1 MKKFDKVFVNVIA
14 GEALQKEKWIR
25 GKTSGN
31 KFIMTHHSFG
41 PMESVEE
48 KVMRKKGNIKRGKM
62 MKLDMSFDKKQ
73 SVMDAYR
80 QMWEDTLDE
89 EVADITVDPK
99 NKINSGQQQGYHG
112 MEIAKQ
118 ARRMGLKSAVMHKHV
133 RIKGSKKAVNDFLRV
148 VIGKSRYGDPTEKD
162 MSTPQIDKMLTKGL
176 K

>member
-1 MKKFDKVFVNVIA
+1 MQKQNPKGFKRMTAKMGELPAMEQVEEGAVSAAQRAAIA
-14 GEALQKEKWIR
+14 ISKKEKA
-25 GKTSGN
+25 GKPGYDKEGKSLKN
-31 KFIMTHHSFG
+31 KK
-41 PMESVEE
+41 EE
-48 KVMRKKGNIKRGKM
+48 T
-62 MKLDMSFDKKQ
+62 

-80 QMWEDTLDE
+80 QMWEDALVE

-133 RIKGSKKAVNDFLRV
+133 RIKGSKKAVNDFLRL

-162 MSTPQIDKMLTKGL
+162 MSTPQVDKMLTKGL